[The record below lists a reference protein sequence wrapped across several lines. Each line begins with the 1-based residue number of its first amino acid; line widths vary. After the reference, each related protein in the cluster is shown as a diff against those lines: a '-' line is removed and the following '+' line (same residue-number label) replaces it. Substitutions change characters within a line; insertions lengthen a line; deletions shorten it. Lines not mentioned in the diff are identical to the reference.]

1 MVLNGINGR
10 VAVVT
15 GAAGTIGSAMCR
27 RLAREGARIVAVDVD
42 GDGTSRVA
50 AALDGDA
57 IGVTADV
64 AAESGVA
71 RYVDAA
77 LEAYGHID
85 MFCDNAGIEGAVAP
99 LAAMSVDDFDRV
111 IAVNVRG
118 VFLGLRAVMGHMS
131 THGGGSIVVT
141 SSVAGIRGSAGVGA
155 YVASKHAVIGLVRTA
170 AIEGAAAGIRV
181 NAILPGVVEGRMM
194 RELEEG
200 MGALAGLDGPAVRE
214 QLLMR
219 VPMRRYASG
228 DDIAAVTAWL
238 LSDDAAYVSG
248 ALHVV
253 DGALSAQP

>member
-1 MVLNGINGR
+1 
-10 VAVVT
+10 
-15 GAAGTIGSAMCR
+15 MCR

-42 GDGTSRVA
+42 GDGTSRVT

-57 IGVTADV
+57 IAVTADV
-64 AAESGVA
+64 ATESGVA

-77 LEAYGHID
+77 VEAYGHID

-99 LAAMSVDDFDRV
+99 LAAMPVDDFDRV
-111 IAVNVRG
+111 IAVNLRG

-194 RELEEG
+194 LELEEG

-219 VPMRRYASG
+219 VPMRRYATG

-248 ALHVV
+248 ALQVI
-253 DGALSAQP
+253 DGALSAQS